1 MTVEEKKALSVQI
14 GQLNEAEVAG
24 LLAIVKESIPE
35 EQNHQE
41 AIELDFN
48 MLPNEIL
55 RQMERYIK
63 ECKEARNSSRKHRKT
78 YTHTKESL
86 FDYDDNHFVD
96 DFDNTGRNGE
106 APTSRF
112 RTRRVLTFCVYH
124 SLFALCL
131 LRRPM
136 DTRANLQPTEDAWC
150 QLLSVWNPLLIR
162 RKHLIHKTM
171 GLSLDDNNVQLREI
185 AASFRNRF
193 PNIVGHADLVV
204 NGCRKQTRM
213 Y

>member
-1 MTVEEKKALSVQI
+1 
-14 GQLNEAEVAG
+14 
-24 LLAIVKESIPE
+24 
-35 EQNHQE
+35 
-41 AIELDFN
+41 
-48 MLPNEIL
+48 
-55 RQMERYIK
+55 
-63 ECKEARNSSRKHRKT
+63 
-78 YTHTKESL
+78 
-86 FDYDDNHFVD
+86 
-96 DFDNTGRNGE
+96 
-106 APTSRF
+106 
-112 RTRRVLTFCVYH
+112 
-124 SLFALCL
+124 
-131 LRRPM
+131 M

-150 QLLSVWNPLLIR
+150 QVLSDWNSLLIR